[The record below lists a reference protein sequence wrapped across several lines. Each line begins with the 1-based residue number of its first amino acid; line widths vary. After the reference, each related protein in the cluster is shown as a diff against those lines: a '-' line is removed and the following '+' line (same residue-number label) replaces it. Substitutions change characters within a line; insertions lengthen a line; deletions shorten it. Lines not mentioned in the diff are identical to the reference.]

1 MTNID
6 TYKADKTT
14 TARELFNI
22 DSDIEVP
29 IFAETNEYVPDIDP
43 SYYFDKDIT
52 LAIIAGFKHNK
63 NVLIQGFHGTGK
75 SSHIEQV
82 AARINWPCIRVSLDS
97 FISRNDLIGRDAI
110 VLKDG
115 LQVTEF
121 KEGILPWAIKQRM
134 ALIFDEYDAARPDTL
149 FTLQRILENNGKL
162 TLVEQNQVIEPHPA
176 FRMFATSNTIGLG
189 DTTGIYHGTHQI
201 NQGQMDRWN
210 IVATL
215 NYLDHDSELKIILS
229 KLPSY
234 NNDQGIKLLQAMIA
248 LAGLVRNGF
257 AVSDISV
264 LMSPRTI
271 ISWAE
276 NYEIF
281 QDLEL
286 AFKYSFLN
294 KSDDTEKEII
304 AEYYQRCFATELKL
318 T

>member
-1 MTNID
+1 MTDIN
-6 TYKADKTT
+6 TYKADKVL

-22 DSDIEVP
+22 ASDIEVP
-29 IFAETNEYVPDIDP
+29 VFAEKNEYVPEIDP
-43 SYYFDKDIT
+43 SYYFDKDTT

-82 AARINWPCIRVSLDS
+82 AARINWPCIRISLDG

-134 ALIFDEYDAARPDTL
+134 ALILDEYDAARPDTL
-149 FTLQRILENNGKL
+149 FTLQRILENDGKL
-162 TLVEQNQVIEPHPA
+162 TLIEQNQVIEPHPA
-176 FRMFATSNTIGLG
+176 FRIFATSNTVGLG

-215 NYLDHDSELKIILS
+215 NYLDPESELKIVLS
-229 KLPSY
+229 KLPGY
-234 NNDQGIKLLQAMIA
+234 NNEQGIKLLQSMIA

-257 AVSDISV
+257 AVSDISS

-294 KSDDTEKEII
+294 KCDDTEKEII
-304 AEYYQRCFATELKL
+304 AEYFQRCFATELKL
-318 T
+318 S